1 MVIRVSRGH
10 FHRSHAVG
18 QSAHSQGAHV
28 NVRRIQLEAQVVR
41 HKLEGPGIG
50 QLLQRPD
57 GDGVQ
62 GVDHAVAHRA
72 VAGVAAGG
80 VGAHGGVPGVAVGAE
95 GGVDGIVVNDAAGR
109 NHVILDGRGVDAHRL
124 DGAPRLA
131 AGDGQIQL
139 PVHGLLSYA
148 AGYGDHVSIV
158 VHDRYGGGDG
168 RTALGSVLLKVRN
181 ILVDR
186 VHLGLDLRVE
196 GGFDVVALAVEHL
209 GGVLAAVALVLHQQ
223 VDGLV
228 DGRVLEP
235 SVEFGRVRDLLSA
248 LLVGLGDVQ
257 AVDGLVLVG
266 VGEAQ
271 LLRLGGL
278 VFRLGDLPL
287 IPHFLQ
293 DDLLAALV
301 EIPGCLD
308 RAVVLLEL
316 RAAEGIVEGG
326 VVGDADN
333 AGTLR
338 QVQLGNVLAEV
349 GLGGGLDAG
358 AARAEVDPVE
368 VLGDDV
374 LLAGVL
380 LILQRPE
387 DLPELPLDGDVRVLV
402 FVAQQLLGD
411 SGAAPGGA
419 AGNGGLDGAGRAD
432 PVHAG
437 VLPEP
442 LVLNGHQGVHQV
454 LGQVLVLDKLPVA
467 AARLLAVVVEGQHGR
482 AVFVVHSGGQGQ
494 LHFLRG
500 GDAQGGAQCGV
511 HVGQEDFGE
520 YACGQ
525 YADDAQG
532 EYGQKEPSD
541 DLADDAAHGVLL
553 FLAPGVLLPAVGGA
567 AVRTAAIGLIHSRM
581 YLLFQ
586 V

>member
-1 MVIRVSRGH
+1 M
-10 FHRSHAVG
+10 
-18 QSAHSQGAHV
+18 
-28 NVRRIQLEAQVVR
+28 
-41 HKLEGPGIG
+41 
-50 QLLQRPD
+50 
-57 GDGVQ
+57 
-62 GVDHAVAHRA
+62 
-72 VAGVAAGG
+72 
-80 VGAHGGVPGVAVGAE
+80 
-95 GGVDGIVVNDAAGR
+95 
-109 NHVILDGRGVDAHRL
+109 
-124 DGAPRLA
+124 
-131 AGDGQIQL
+131 
-139 PVHGLLSYA
+139 
-148 AGYGDHVSIV
+148 
-158 VHDRYGGGDG
+158 
-168 RTALGSVLLKVRN
+168 
-181 ILVDR
+181 
-186 VHLGLDLRVE
+186 
-196 GGFDVVALAVEHL
+196 
-209 GGVLAAVALVLHQQ
+209 
-223 VDGLV
+223 
-228 DGRVLEP
+228 
-235 SVEFGRVRDLLSA
+235 
-248 LLVGLGDVQ
+248 
-257 AVDGLVLVG
+257 DGLVLVG